1 MGASIQAITFDLWDT
16 IVHDDSDEPK
26 RAARGLPSKKA
37 QRRKLLFDA
46 LNAIAPIE
54 KATVDLAYDTADAAF
69 NFVWHEQHVTW
80 KIAERLQVILKGLGR
95 SLPQD
100 VFDRVVAEHQSMEVE
115 IEPNLIE
122 GCDAALAELSKRYSL
137 AIVSDAIV
145 TPGTRLRDLLEKH
158 GVKKY
163 FRGFAFSDEVGH
175 SKPHRDMFASAAKQ
189 LGVEI
194 EQLIH
199 IGDREHNDVRGAH
212 ALGIKAVLFTATR
225 SVDKENSRADAI
237 CERYADLPSI
247 IDRLAKERA

>member
-1 MGASIQAITFDLWDT
+1 MGASIQAVTFDLWDT

-37 QRRKLLFDA
+37 QRRKLVFDA

-95 SLPQD
+95 SLPQE

-122 GCDAALAELSKRYSL
+122 GCDAALAELSKRYPL

-225 SVDKENSRADAI
+225 SIDQENSRADAI